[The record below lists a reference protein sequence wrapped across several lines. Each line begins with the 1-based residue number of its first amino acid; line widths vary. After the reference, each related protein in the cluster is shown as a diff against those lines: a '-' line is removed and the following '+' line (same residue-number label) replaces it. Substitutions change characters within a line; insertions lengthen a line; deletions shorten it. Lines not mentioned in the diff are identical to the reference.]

1 MRYFHRDHLAFLWW
15 QHPDF
20 PHCNSTDGGDTSSE
34 EEKEELPETPV
45 EVELVT
51 QVDQEGV
58 TLQSGGDELTEA
70 LIQEESS
77 EDEGE
82 SEEVVKDREP
92 VGEIKDDGEET
103 LNYPDTTIDLS
114 HLQSQR

>member
-1 MRYFHRDHLAFLWW
+1 M
-15 QHPDF
+15 
-20 PHCNSTDGGDTSSE
+20 
-34 EEKEELPETPV
+34 PV
-45 EVELVT
+45 EVELMT
-51 QVDQEGV
+51 QVDQEDIAIQ
-58 TLQSGGDELTEA
+58 TGGDELNDG

-82 SEEVVKDREP
+82 SEEVVKDQEP
-92 VGEIKDDGEET
+92 VAEMKDEGEET

>member
-1 MRYFHRDHLAFLWW
+1 MKFSRKSLVLLR
-15 QHPDF
+15 QHSDF
-20 PHCNSTDGGDTSSE
+20 SYGNSTEGGDSSSE
-34 EEKEELPETPV
+34 EDKEELQETPV
-45 EVELVT
+45 EVELMT
-51 QVDQEGV
+51 QVDQEDI
-58 TLQSGGDELTEA
+58 TIQSGGDELNEE

-82 SEEVVKDREP
+82 SEEVVKDQEAI
-92 VGEIKDDGEET
+92 VKMKDEEEET

>member
-1 MRYFHRDHLAFLWW
+1 M
-15 QHPDF
+15 
-20 PHCNSTDGGDTSSE
+20 
-34 EEKEELPETPV
+34 
-45 EVELVT
+45 T
-51 QVDQEGV
+51 QVDQEGI
-58 TLQSGGDELTEA
+58 TIQSGGDELSEE

-82 SEEVVKDREP
+82 SEEVVKDQEP
-92 VGEIKDDGEET
+92 LGEMKDEGEET

>member
-1 MRYFHRDHLAFLWW
+1 M
-15 QHPDF
+15 
-20 PHCNSTDGGDTSSE
+20 
-34 EEKEELPETPV
+34 

-51 QVDQEGV
+51 QVDQQDI
-58 TLQSGGDELTEA
+58 TIQSGGNELNE

-82 SEEVVKDREP
+82 SEGVVKDQEP
-92 VGEIKDDGEET
+92 VGEMKDEEET
-103 LNYPDTTIDLS
+103 LHYPDTSIDLS

>member
-1 MRYFHRDHLAFLWW
+1 MKFSRKSLVLLR
-15 QHPDF
+15 QHSDF
-20 PHCNSTDGGDTSSE
+20 SYGNSTEGGDSSSE
-34 EEKEELPETPV
+34 EDKEELQETPV
-45 EVELVT
+45 DVELMT
-51 QVDQEGV
+51 HVDQEDI
-58 TLQSGGDELTEA
+58 TIQSGGDELNEE

-82 SEEVVKDREP
+82 SEEVVKDQEAI
-92 VGEIKDDGEET
+92 VKMKDEEEET

>member
-1 MRYFHRDHLAFLWW
+1 M
-15 QHPDF
+15 
-20 PHCNSTDGGDTSSE
+20 
-34 EEKEELPETPV
+34 
-45 EVELVT
+45 T
-51 QVDQEGV
+51 QVDQEDI
-58 TLQSGGDELTEA
+58 TIQTGGHELNE

-82 SEEVVKDREP
+82 SEEVVKDQEP
-92 VGEIKDDGEET
+92 VGEMKDEGEET

>member
-1 MRYFHRDHLAFLWW
+1 M
-15 QHPDF
+15 
-20 PHCNSTDGGDTSSE
+20 
-34 EEKEELPETPV
+34 

-51 QVDQEGV
+51 QVDQEDV
-58 TLQSGGDELTEA
+58 TIQSGGNELNE

-82 SEEVVKDREP
+82 SEGVVKDQEP
-92 VGEIKDDGEET
+92 VGEMKDEGEET
-103 LNYPDTTIDLS
+103 LNYPDISIDLS